1 MIMKSAVKISHL
13 FMSDSICIGDIVI
26 DATAGNGHDTLFLA
40 ECVGK
45 EGVVIAI
52 DKQIEAIQSTQ
63 NLLQEHEIHNVNC
76 MIADHSE
83 MEIVLTPFIHRV
95 SCICFNLGYLPG
107 SSDKS
112 IITNSQ
118 STIKA
123 LDACLTLL
131 QFRGAISVIA
141 YRGHEQG
148 LEEALAVEDWM
159 RKLPT
164 NEWQVTRT
172 EPINQSPIAPIV
184 YFAEKKR

>member
-1 MIMKSAVKISHL
+1 MTMKSAVKISHL

-26 DATAGNGHDTLFLA
+26 DATAGNGHDTVFMA

-45 EGVVIAI
+45 EGVVISI
-52 DKQIEAIQSTQ
+52 DKQEGAIQSTK
-63 NLLQEHEIHNVNC
+63 NLLLEHDIQHVNC
-76 MIADHSE
+76 MVADHSE
-83 MEIVLTPFIHRV
+83 MEIVLQPFIQRV

-107 SSDKS
+107 SSDRS
-112 IITNSQ
+112 IITNTQ

-131 QFRGAISVIA
+131 QYRGSISVIA
-141 YRGHEQG
+141 YRGHEHG

-164 NEWQVTRT
+164 NEWHVTRT
-172 EPINQSPIAPIV
+172 EPINQSASAPIV

>member
-1 MIMKSAVKISHL
+1 MKSAVKISHL

-26 DATAGNGHDTLFLA
+26 DATAGNGHDTLFMA

-52 DKQIEAIQSTQ
+52 DKQKEAIQSTQ
-63 NLLQEHEIHNVNC
+63 NLLQVHDIHNVNC

-83 MEIVLTPFIHRV
+83 MEIVLQPFIHRV

-123 LDACLTLL
+123 LDACLQLL
-131 QFRGAISVIA
+131 HYRGAISVIS
-141 YRGHEQG
+141 YRGHEHG
-148 LEEALAVEDWM
+148 LEETLAVEDWM
-159 RKLPT
+159 QKLPT
-164 NEWQVTRT
+164 NDWQVTRT
-172 EPINQSPIAPIV
+172 EPINQSASAPIV